1 MRIPRWKR
9 NSYKIPLVKLCNIV
23 KMGCITTA
31 NKKVLHKHTCQTNFW
46 GGMGCVVRF
55 LYIQKFAISFWLS
68 SKVCERSTSMITSSM
83 LSYFTNSPIICSS
96 SSMHKSKRV
105 CESGIGFLVTNSIS
119 EKNLKF
125 YLPFTHGI
133 SPSYR
138 FNKLQ
143 SLFHLVSFIVWCI
156 SIDAH
161 KQPHQELSWRSKML
175 SFTFQSTFLNYEYV
189 VFKNQ
194 LDHEFSDNYFEP
206 MHLT

>member
-1 MRIPRWKR
+1 MWSFVILAQ
-9 NSYKIPLVKLCNIV
+9 YKDLLMVVKVVPNMPLVALCNIV

-138 FNKLQ
+138 FKKLQ
-143 SLFHLVSFIVWCI
+143 EY
-156 SIDAH
+156 AH
-161 KQPHQELSWRSKML
+161 YVRLM
-175 SFTFQSTFLNYEYV
+175 FLHTSDV
-189 VFKNQ
+189 V
-194 LDHEFSDNYFEP
+194 DV
-206 MHLT
+206 T